1 MYQLWVLGALD
12 NTGELTTLGRKM
24 ANFPM
29 DPALA
34 KMLII
39 SVERECSSE
48 VLTIVSML
56 SVPSVFYRPKER
68 LEESDAA
75 REKFFVPESDHL
87 TLLHVYTQWKSNG
100 YVAFCPGYAHDPETD
115 QIVTLDIEMTGPP
128 STFYTARR

>member
-39 SVERECSSE
+39 SCERQCSAE

-68 LEESDAA
+68 IEESDAA

-87 TLLHVYTQWKSNG
+87 TLLHVYSQWKSSG
-100 YVAFCPGYAHDPETD
+100 YVILSLQF
-115 QIVTLDIEMTGPP
+115 
-128 STFYTARR
+128 